1 MPIPRLTAAGA
12 TPPPHADATVF
23 VTAAAG
29 DAGSSPFASAIEAHT
44 AVDVTL
50 TSAGGVLPC
59 AAAAGGRLVVSPT
72 GPLNRDY
79 DDVRRVADAVAK
91 GVKRAVA
98 AGARAPHLHLCASLA
113 AAGAADYAQA
123 LTVALTAALG
133 ALYAP
138 YSLRLAKGE
147 AATEPVAEVTFYWG
161 GEGDVAAA
169 AAATAVALE
178 AGKRVCKDITG
189 SDPEIAAP
197 PKLADYCVAAFSG
210 LPGVTVTVVS
220 DQAEIAAGYPLLAAV
235 SRASMPVPRHHP
247 RIVRLEYTGEGAVD
261 TQVMLVGKG
270 VTYDSACGHAAT

>member
-1 MPIPRLTAAGA
+1 MPIPRLTVSGA
-12 TPPPHADATVF
+12 TPPAHADATVF
-23 VTAAAG
+23 VTAAAA
-29 DAGSSPFASAIEAHT
+29 DAGDSPFAAAIAAHA
-44 AVDVTL
+44 AVDATL
-50 TSAGGVLPC
+50 ASAGGVLPC

-91 GVKRAVA
+91 GVKRAMG

-113 AAGAADYAQA
+113 AAGADYVQA

-138 YSLRLAKGE
+138 YSLRLGKGE
-147 AATEPVAEVTFYWG
+147 AATEPVAEVSFWWG
-161 GEGDVAAA
+161 GAGDAAA
-169 AAATAVALE
+169 AAATAAALE

-210 LPGVTVTVVS
+210 LPGVTVSVVS
-220 DQAEIAAGYPLLAAV
+220 DPAEIAAGYPLLAAV

-261 TQVMLVGKG
+261 TQIMLVGKG
-270 VTYDSACGHAAT
+270 VTYDSA